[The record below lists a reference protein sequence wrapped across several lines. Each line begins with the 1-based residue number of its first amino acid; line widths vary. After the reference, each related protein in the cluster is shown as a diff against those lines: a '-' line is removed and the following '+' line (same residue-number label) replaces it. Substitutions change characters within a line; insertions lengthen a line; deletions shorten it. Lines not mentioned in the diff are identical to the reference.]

1 MKMRKIVHISNFQK
15 KQIIIFFGPFTKK
28 KFQKKYKSHK
38 KSLDRS
44 MTPILNGIAIKY
56 RPIYLYIQALK
67 KKIRRRFGEILILK
81 FSNFTING
89 KIL

>member
-1 MKMRKIVHISNFQK
+1 MKMRKKAHISNFLK
-15 KQIIIFFGPFTKK
+15 NIWLIFFGLLPKK
-28 KFQKKYKSHK
+28 KIKKKYKSHK

-56 RPIYLYIQALK
+56 RPWLLDIHTLK

-81 FSNFTING
+81 FY
-89 KIL
+89 K